1 MGFYFIYSAILCN
14 ILSIRWFGFRFEF
27 GLVLFGIESIFTEK
41 ERLFIF
47 VGFSSCWFLWVYGL
61 FVIINTLLNCLTL
74 SLFILVK
81 LYGWI
86 VIAAALFFSKPCF
99 FILFWLT
106 PLRLLILELDL
117 DDLIETDDFLISYCE
132 YKLFCELILT

>member
-1 MGFYFIYSAILCN
+1 
-14 ILSIRWFGFRFEF
+14 
-27 GLVLFGIESIFTEK
+27 
-41 ERLFIF
+41 
-47 VGFSSCWFLWVYGL
+47 
-61 FVIINTLLNCLTL
+61 LTL